1 MKHKVNID
9 DFDMQVALKMVMV
22 FSKAI
27 DGVAKAL
34 AAIAHA
40 IERKSLILK

>member
-1 MKHKVNID
+1 MKHKID
-9 DFDMQVALKMVMV
+9 IEDFDMQVALKMVTV

-34 AAIAHA
+34 AAIARA
-40 IERKSLILK
+40 IEKKSLILK